1 MQDVRRNILNFIR
14 ERGQAT
20 VAEIAECVGLSPV
33 STHYQLNKLENEG
46 LVHSQPLRQGV
57 GRPKF
62 VFSLE
67 NAAMELF
74 PQSSHRL
81 ADRLLDALQAQL
93 TPQQIQAI
101 FSRMVDDI
109 AGEHGKQFEDRSL
122 EDKIETLV
130 TILGEEGFLSR
141 VERVGQDFQVTQHG
155 CPYQYVVER
164 HPGICAIDLQ
174 LMNTTLGTN
183 VERESW
189 ILKGDTVCTFH
200 VRAAS
205 ENINPT

>member
-1 MQDVRRNILNFIR
+1 
-14 ERGQAT
+14 
-20 VAEIAECVGLSPV
+20 
-33 STHYQLNKLENEG
+33 
-46 LVHSQPLRQGV
+46 
-57 GRPKF
+57 
-62 VFSLE
+62 
-67 NAAMELF
+67 MELF

-109 AGEHGKQFEDRSL
+109 AGEHGNQFEDRSL